1 MKERQF
7 NRLSEDE
14 QSDVICRRGVLIS
27 LRKDNEHKIL
37 LYQIDSFYAEV
48 FYHPVNNV
56 ISIESF
62 SGTERL
68 QPYLKQIDLA
78 GIF

>member
-1 MKERQF
+1 MTEKQF
-7 NRLSEDE
+7 NNLSEDA

-27 LRKDNEHKIL
+27 LRKENEHRVL
-37 LYQIDSFYAEV
+37 LYQIESFYAEV

-56 ISIESF
+56 IDIESF
-62 SGTERL
+62 SGTEKL

-78 GIF
+78 GIL